1 MPDQLPPKIH
11 NAYWFQ
17 AFNAVSWQIVL
28 GSPLILFARELGAS
42 AAVLGLLAGMA
53 PLTSTIQLL
62 VAPHA
67 EKIGYRKLMLSG
79 WSGRVATQF
88 LLILLPI
95 SVLWIS
101 PPVVIGLL
109 VLIIFV
115 FTTLRGVATCS
126 WLPWITA
133 LVPRSLRGVYLS
145 RDRTFVSVASVA
157 ALGLAG
163 FFMFAESSMI
173 AHSIVYAIGFM
184 GGLLSLIFLRRI
196 PEPAQVADTTRIVT
210 RLRWRDVLADDPFRR
225 LLLFS
230 MSVQAFVASTATFVI
245 VFSREQVDLQDGT
258 ILLLTAGASLVGI
271 LALALLRTRV
281 DRLGSR
287 PFLGVVYIWWIIYFA
302 SWFLLAT
309 GAVDATWLLAPLLL
323 LMAGFFGSIY
333 DLAITRLLMNTV
345 GEHPATTQY
354 FALHSVA
361 ISLLAG
367 TAPILWGLLLDSL
380 RGVQISVGGVE
391 MQGFAVFFALQLLT
405 LMFVLVALL
414 RVHET
419 SATSTRTL
427 LYNVFI
433 AAPSHRLAALVA
445 RLH

>member
-1 MPDQLPPKIH
+1 M
-11 NAYWFQ
+11 
-17 AFNAVSWQIVL
+17 
-28 GSPLILFARELGAS
+28 
-42 AAVLGLLAGMA
+42 
-53 PLTSTIQLL
+53 
-62 VAPHA
+62 
-67 EKIGYRKLMLSG
+67 
-79 WSGRVATQF
+79 
-88 LLILLPI
+88 LLPRQRHQI
-95 SVLWIS
+95 DNCQL
-101 PPVVIGLL
+101 
-109 VLIIFV
+109 
-115 FTTLRGVATCS
+115 TCS

>member
-1 MPDQLPPKIH
+1 MPDQLPTKIH

-53 PLTSTIQLL
+53 PLTSTIQLF

-88 LLILLPI
+88 LLILLPL
-95 SVLWIS
+95 SVLWLS
-101 PPVVIGLL
+101 PPVIIWLL

-210 RLRWRDVLADDPFRR
+210 RVRWRDVLADDPFRR

-271 LALALLRTRV
+271 VALALLRTRV

-309 GAVDATWLLAPLLL
+309 GVVGAAWLLAPLLL
-323 LMAGFFGSIY
+323 LMTGFFGSIY
-333 DLAITRLLMNTV
+333 DLATTRLLMNTV

-380 RGVQISVGGVE
+380 RGVQISVGGVDL
-391 MQGFAVFFALQLLT
+391 QGFAIFFALQLLT

-414 RVHET
+414 RVHEA
-419 SATSTRTL
+419 SATSTRAL
-427 LYNVFI
+427 LYRVFI
-433 AAPSHRLAALVA
+433 TTPGHRLAALVA
-445 RLH
+445 RPQ